1 MGYNQCPI
9 ISRIRLKV
17 NKEFAFTGMKKI
29 LFIIVIVICLLII
42 NNIVR
47 STYDIWKKKDLIVTA
62 QAQLETE
69 KRENAR
75 LKAQLKSAQNSQ
87 FIEEEA
93 RNKLLLVKPGEQIVI
108 IPHDLVSSD
117 SSKLK
122 EDKRPN
128 WQKWWD
134 LFF

>member
-1 MGYNQCPI
+1 M
-9 ISRIRLKV
+9 
-17 NKEFAFTGMKKI
+17 
-29 LFIIVIVICLLII
+29 
-42 NNIVR
+42 R

-62 QAQLETE
+62 QAQLEAE